1 MYQYIKYKKDSYI
14 TVECKLELL
23 QNHDARTLEDIRP
36 FSYGCEK
43 RAKRDV
49 IDLWE
54 IYYIKYKISFEL

>member
-1 MYQYIKYKKDSYI
+1 
-14 TVECKLELL
+14 VECKLWLL
-23 QNHDARTLEDIRP
+23 QNHDARALEDIRP
-36 FSYGCEK
+36 FSYGYEK